1 LSENRDEVLDQK
13 ERDTPVLV
21 SPMAGGLGGL
31 AIAKKNAKTLESW
44 HFSQKEINLR
54 RVDRFAPL

>member
-31 AIAKKNAKTLESW
+31 AIAKRNAKTLVSW
-44 HFSQKEINLR
+44 HFSQRKST
-54 RVDRFAPL
+54 